1 MLQIHLDNNKH
12 VKMPKVIGYNYII
25 KAGNLTILAD
35 INLTQSILTLNFFA
49 FDFFKLNLTLKIM
62 IMSAIWSY
70 WETVFWFIGRS
81 SNYMLKFIV
90 FEWITNISP
99 KLWPIKHNA
108 CFQPYCFN
116 SLLNT
121 ARKKLKSNPQK
132 QNKIVQ
138 ANWAKILLLISFALK
153 VEDSITNFK
162 IR

>member
-70 WETVFWFIGRS
+70 
-81 SNYMLKFIV
+81 
-90 FEWITNISP
+90 
-99 KLWPIKHNA
+99 
-108 CFQPYCFN
+108 
-116 SLLNT
+116 
-121 ARKKLKSNPQK
+121 
-132 QNKIVQ
+132 
-138 ANWAKILLLISFALK
+138 
-153 VEDSITNFK
+153 
-162 IR
+162 